1 MYSPEWITILI
12 GCTACVLNGAA
23 TPLFAFLLT
32 TVVDYTAFAIAGS
45 KLTKRIRSKAFAC
58 LLRQEVA
65 YFDRPENSSGAICVR
80 LSSDALAI
88 REMIGT
94 RLSIIC
100 QILAMSVFGFLFGYI
115 LSWQLTL
122 IVFGNL
128 FIVSVA
134 TYGDVSLRIWL
145 DQQSGQIVER
155 ARTSGCGKS
164 TIIQLLERFYDV
176 TRGRVELL
184 DGIDI
189 RKLNLHSVRS
199 HFGLVGQ
206 EPILFDL
213 TIVENIAYGLEN
225 IPMEDIIN
233 AARKANIHQFIDQLP
248 QGYETKVG
256 LKGSFLS
263 GGEKQRIAIA
273 RVLLR
278 RPKILLLDEA
288 TSAMDSHN
296 EQVVQE
302 ALEHAQTEDP
312 TRASLIIAH
321 RLSTI
326 SSCDSICVLDKGHIV
341 ESGTHTEL
349 IQRRGIYHKMLAQNN
364 LQ

>member
-1 MYSPEWITILI
+1 
-12 GCTACVLNGAA
+12 
-23 TPLFAFLLT
+23 
-32 TVVDYTAFAIAGS
+32 YTAFAIAGS

-155 ARTSGCGKS
+155 ASTVSAIFTLTS
-164 TIIQLLERFYDV
+164 FYC
-176 TRGRVELL
+176 R
-184 DGIDI
+184 
-189 RKLNLHSVRS
+189 
-199 HFGLVGQ
+199 
-206 EPILFDL
+206 
-213 TIVENIAYGLEN
+213 EN
-225 IPMEDIIN
+225 
-233 AARKANIHQFIDQLP
+233 
-248 QGYETKVG
+248 
-256 LKGSFLS
+256 
-263 GGEKQRIAIA
+263 
-273 RVLLR
+273 
-278 RPKILLLDEA
+278 
-288 TSAMDSHN
+288 
-296 EQVVQE
+296 
-302 ALEHAQTEDP
+302 
-312 TRASLIIAH
+312 
-321 RLSTI
+321 
-326 SSCDSICVLDKGHIV
+326 
-341 ESGTHTEL
+341 
-349 IQRRGIYHKMLAQNN
+349 
-364 LQ
+364 

>member
-155 ARTSGCGKS
+155 ARTSECEKS
-164 TIIQLLERFYDV
+164 TIIQLLERFNDV
-176 TRGRVELL
+176 TSGRVLL

-206 EPILFDL
+206 EPVLFDL
-213 TIVENIAYGLEN
+213 TIAENIGYGLEN

-233 AARKANIHQFIDQLP
+233 AAGKANIYQF
-248 QGYETKVG
+248 GYETKVG

-263 GGEKQRIAIA
+263 GGEKQRVVIA
-273 RVLLR
+273 RILLR
-278 RPKILLLDEA
+278 RPKVLLLDEA
-288 TSAMDSHN
+288 TSAMDPHN
-296 EQVVQE
+296 EQIVQE
-302 ALEHAQTEDP
+302 TLEHAHTEDP
-312 TRASLIIAH
+312 TRTSLIVAH
-321 RLSTI
+321 RFSTI

-341 ESGTHTEL
+341 ESGPHTEL